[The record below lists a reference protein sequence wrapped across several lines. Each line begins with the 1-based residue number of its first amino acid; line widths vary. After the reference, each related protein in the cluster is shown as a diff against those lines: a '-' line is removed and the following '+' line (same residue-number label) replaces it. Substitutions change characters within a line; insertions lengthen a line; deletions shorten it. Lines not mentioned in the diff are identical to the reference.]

1 MSGSDNQAERIIIVD
16 DEQRMCESL
25 SALLTGDGYDV
36 RSFQKSAEAADAIR
50 GGKVDLVVS
59 DIKMPNMDGLELLRV
74 IKEVDEEIPVILMTG
89 YAALESAVEAVARG
103 AYDYL
108 MKPIEFTSLELAVKR
123 ALEKRKSVID
133 RRQLLER
140 LKIATLLQERRIN
153 ELNALYEAGKS
164 IGSTSNLKDLLRQIV
179 TLASAVTESRIG
191 SIMLLD
197 ETGEN
202 LTIAAASGL
211 SQDII
216 DATIVPVGS
225 SISGHV
231 AQTGEPLMIE
241 DIEKDEE
248 FRRTN
253 RERYGAASLLCAP
266 LRIKNRVIG
275 VINMANKEDGGK
287 FSENDKR
294 LLVTFAS
301 QAAVAV
307 DDANQFEKNRRR
319 LVEFEILHEIS
330 TEMRKIQSVNEFR
343 VILGEKLK
351 RVFPVDYTLWFNWNP
366 EGRIFE
372 LGAATGTKDIPLTES
387 GGIDLASITREKIS
401 LSEIGI
407 DETAVDDISNLTT
420 VVAEHLKHYPHFPQ
434 PGRAFMAVPIVRHG
448 QLAHV
453 LCLGADSDQAYTAD
467 DISLS
472 RLVISQAA
480 LLFERENAL
489 LNATRLLTMGNM
501 ISEISHDLRKPLTSI
516 KGGLQIVRQR
526 WPEIDKADL
535 VQMMDSEIHRMNELV
550 RELVD
555 FSNPN
560 KYQTAKVDLRDIVK
574 RAGELVGPDLAK
586 RKIEIDFEFGKA
598 NYEILINKN
607 QIIEVLL
614 NLMMNAIDAMPS
626 GGKLTIAGLVEKPK
640 HKKDEYLAL
649 KVIDTGVGIKKDKL
663 SRVFDRYYTSKETGT
678 GLGLAVVERVI
689 SAHNGTLAVDSE
701 EGVGTTFTLYFPYVV

>member
-1 MSGSDNQAERIIIVD
+1 
-16 DEQRMCESL
+16 
-25 SALLTGDGYDV
+25 
-36 RSFQKSAEAADAIR
+36 
-50 GGKVDLVVS
+50 
-59 DIKMPNMDGLELLRV
+59 
-74 IKEVDEEIPVILMTG
+74 
-89 YAALESAVEAVARG
+89 
-103 AYDYL
+103 
-108 MKPIEFTSLELAVKR
+108 
-123 ALEKRKSVID
+123 
-133 RRQLLER
+133 
-140 LKIATLLQERRIN
+140 
-153 ELNALYEAGKS
+153 
-164 IGSTSNLKDLLRQIV
+164 
-179 TLASAVTESRIG
+179 
-191 SIMLLD
+191 
-197 ETGEN
+197 
-202 LTIAAASGL
+202 
-211 SQDII
+211 
-216 DATIVPVGS
+216 
-225 SISGHV
+225 
-231 AQTGEPLMIE
+231 
-241 DIEKDEE
+241 
-248 FRRTN
+248 
-253 RERYGAASLLCAP
+253 
-266 LRIKNRVIG
+266 
-275 VINMANKEDGGK
+275 
-287 FSENDKR
+287 
-294 LLVTFAS
+294 
-301 QAAVAV
+301 
-307 DDANQFEKNRRR
+307 
-319 LVEFEILHEIS
+319 
-330 TEMRKIQSVNEFR
+330 
-343 VILGEKLK
+343 
-351 RVFPVDYTLWFNWNP
+351 
-366 EGRIFE
+366 
-372 LGAATGTKDIPLTES
+372 
-387 GGIDLASITREKIS
+387 
-401 LSEIGI
+401 
-407 DETAVDDISNLTT
+407 
-420 VVAEHLKHYPHFPQ
+420 
-434 PGRAFMAVPIVRHG
+434 MAVPIVRHG